1 MKALEVDYIINIKME
16 ITDIELSE
24 IVKMGEEFLDIY
36 GSDEIHD
43 YRDTIMKL
51 KQMLQ
56 KVNEFRRDSTITLG
70 YKWQVV

>member
-51 KQMLQ
+51 KQILQ

-70 YKWQVV
+70 YF